1 MKTSVACLCV
11 IALAIASPP
20 THAAEDA
27 EPAQVIQSTYVC
39 ERGAT
44 IPVTYINVKSGESF
58 AVAEIEG
65 RQVTMAIAPS
75 GSGARYV
82 AVNEQESYRWR
93 IKGNEGTLSFLEAGH
108 EAEERTLLAE
118 CKVQPKADNS
128 KQAPK
133 PKPPAIGIANP
144 ASTYCVGKGGKLEIR
159 NEKTGAVGYCHL
171 PDGRVIEEWKFFRSE
186 NK

>member
-1 MKTSVACLCV
+1 MKTFAASLCAV
-11 IALAIASPP
+11 VLALLSSRA
-20 THAAEDA
+20 HANEGG

-44 IPVTYINVKSGESF
+44 IPVTYINAKDGDSF
-58 AVAEIEG
+58 AVAVIEG
-65 RQVTMAIAPS
+65 RQVAMAIAPS

-82 AVNEQESYRWR
+82 AVNEQESYRWH
-93 IKGNEGTLSFLEAGH
+93 IKGDEGTLSFLEADH

-118 CKVQPKADNS
+118 CKVQTKAGSS
-128 KQAPK
+128 KQTPK
-133 PKPPAIGIANP
+133 PKTPAIGMANP
-144 ASTYCVGKGGKLEIR
+144 ASTHCVEKGGKLEIR
-159 NEKTGAVGYCHL
+159 NEKAGAVGYCHL

>member
-1 MKTSVACLCV
+1 MKTFAACLCTA
-11 IALAIASPP
+11 ALAMSSAHAHASEGTAP
-20 THAAEDA
+20 E
-27 EPAQVIQSTYVC
+27 QVIQSTYVC

-44 IPVTYINVKSGESF
+44 IPVTYINAKDGDSF
-58 AVAEIEG
+58 AVAMIEG
-65 RQVTMAIAPS
+65 RQVAMAIAPS

-82 AVNEQESYRWR
+82 AVNEQESYRWH
-93 IKGNEGTLSFLEAGH
+93 IKGDEGTLSFLDADH

-118 CKVQPKADNS
+118 CKVKAKTDNS

-133 PKPPAIGIANP
+133 PKTPAIGMANP
-144 ASTYCVGKGGKLEIR
+144 ASTHCIDKGGKLEIR

-186 NK
+186 SK